1 MVPSRRGECHPGV
14 VSEEPAPVAQRRRLL
29 WGSVLA
35 TVVALAILVPGLAG
49 ALGARSNWLPYG
61 IALAVLA
68 AVGWYQWVSA
78 GRPRRR

>member
-1 MVPSRRGECHPGV
+1 M
-14 VSEEPAPVAQRRRLL
+14 SEEPVPGAQRRRLL

-35 TVVALAILVPGLAG
+35 TVVALAILVPGLVG

-68 AVGWYQWVSA
+68 ALGWYQWFSG